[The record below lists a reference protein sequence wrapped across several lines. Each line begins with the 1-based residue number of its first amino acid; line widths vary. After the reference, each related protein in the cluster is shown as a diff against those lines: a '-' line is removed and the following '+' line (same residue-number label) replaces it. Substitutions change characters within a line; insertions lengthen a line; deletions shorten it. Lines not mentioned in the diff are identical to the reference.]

1 MSWRPFDHNFL
12 DILWSACND
21 VSTYIA
27 AAYKRYKPRHKIFYK
42 PHRPSVPKAWLCR
55 SWRGPAAVAV
65 RLRFLSSNKKKVT
78 KLYLDSTTC
87 ENKIGQHYKKHK
99 QSCAQQQWGWGCV
112 LSFFQKH
119 HFHHPG
125 HWLFKNSKSV
135 TLRLMRVQFF
145 KQTYQCLWSLYKDQE
160 TFIAKKC
167 YWFSFGLAMGRTSFK
182 RKKSQ
187 ELLFA

>member
-99 QSCAQQQWGWGCV
+99 QSCAQQQWGWDCV
-112 LSFFQKH
+112 LSFFQKLTTSTILDTDSLKTANPLLWDWWGCN
-119 HFHHPG
+119 F
-125 HWLFKNSKSV
+125 LSKHTNASDHYIGPESFN
-135 TLRLMRVQFF
+135 R
-145 KQTYQCLWSLYKDQE
+145 KQMSL
-160 TFIAKKC
+160 I
-167 YWFSFGLAMGRTSFK
+167 
-182 RKKSQ
+182 
-187 ELLFA
+187 